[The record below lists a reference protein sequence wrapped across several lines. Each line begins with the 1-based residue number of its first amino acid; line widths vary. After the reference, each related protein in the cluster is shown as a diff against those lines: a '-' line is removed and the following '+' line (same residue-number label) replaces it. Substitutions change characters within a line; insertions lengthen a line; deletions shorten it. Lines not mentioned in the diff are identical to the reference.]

1 MKIKTNWTK
10 IAQSWEI
17 IFLLNQLADDSALYD
32 KSLFYPTCHADF
44 PCLQDKKE
52 HEFQFLCSFCLHN
65 KERFATD
72 GLQITCCWVLS
83 KHVYLP
89 NEPTSQ
95 ALQYFVNKIHAE
107 NTVFAKTLKRKKTCI
122 QTNLFFILM
131 HQGLSFY

>member
-1 MKIKTNWTK
+1 MN
-10 IAQSWEI
+10 
-17 IFLLNQLADDSALYD
+17 SALYD

-44 PCLQDKKE
+44 PCLQDKRE

-65 KERFATD
+65 KERFATDD

-107 NTVFAKTLKRKKTCI
+107 NTVFAKTLKRKKHAFRLTYFSYWCI
-122 QTNLFFILM
+122 KD
-131 HQGLSFY
+131 